1 MAANK
6 IVMVVEDDLFLSQLL
21 SNRLGREG
29 INVIRAGDGEEA
41 LSILRDTKPD
51 LILLDLILP
60 KKSGFEVMEEIQKN
74 PLLKRAPIV
83 IISNLGQDDDISRGK
98 QLGAIEYYVKAK
110 ISIEDLVVKV
120 KELLAAP
127 VK

>member
-1 MAANK
+1 MASNK
-6 IVMVVEDDLFLSQLL
+6 IVMVVEDDPFLAQLL

-29 INVIRAGDGEEA
+29 LTVVRAGDGEEA
-41 LSILRDTKPD
+41 LNLLKGAKPD

-60 KKSGFEVMEEIQKN
+60 KRSGFEVMEEIQKN
-74 PLLKRAPIV
+74 SLLSKVPIV
-83 IISNLGQDDDISRGK
+83 IISNLGQDDDIARGK

-110 ISIEDLVVKV
+110 ISIEDLVTKV
-120 KELLAAP
+120 QELLTSL

>member
-1 MAANK
+1 MATNK
-6 IVMVVEDDLFLSQLL
+6 IVLVVEDDLFLSQLL

-29 INVIRAGDGEEA
+29 LTVVRAGDGEEA
-41 LSILRDTKPD
+41 LNILKDTKPD

-74 PLLKRAPIV
+74 PILKTAPVV
-83 IISNLGQDDDISRGK
+83 IISNLGQDDDIARGK
-98 QLGAIEYYVKAK
+98 QLGATEYYIKAK
-110 ISIEDLVVKV
+110 ISIEDLVTKV
-120 KELLAAP
+120 QEILSAP

>member
-1 MAANK
+1 MAAGK
-6 IVMVVEDDLFLSQLL
+6 TVMVVEDDLFLSQLL
-21 SNRLGREG
+21 SNRLSREG
-29 INVIRAGDGEEA
+29 LNVIRAGDGEEA
-41 LSILRDTKPD
+41 LNILKDTKPD

-74 PLLKRAPIV
+74 PLLKKAPVV

-98 QLGAIEYYVKAK
+98 QLGAVEYYVKAK

-120 KELLAAP
+120 QELLAA
-127 VK
+127 

>member
-1 MAANK
+1 
-6 IVMVVEDDLFLSQLL
+6 MVVEDDQFLSQLL

-29 INVIRAGDGEEA
+29 LNVIRAGDGQEA
-41 LSILRDTKPD
+41 LDLLGANQPD

-74 PLLKRAPIV
+74 PLLKNAPIV

-110 ISIEDLVVKV
+110 ISIEDLVSKI
-120 KELLAAP
+120 EQLLTSSRAA
-127 VK
+127 